1 MNESINQGDRVYPG
15 KAISAPAWTRLAFL
29 GRILRVLV
37 FPLATVLLGHV
48 VLFNVEQAQEA
59 LQAIMDEPGFSSG
72 LIWYAGAH
80 FLWSLSA
87 WYTARLLLCKRW
99 VLGNATWSDPIGVCV
114 SAPWAQAWVSWL
126 PRGLA
131 VASAV
136 PSVAVLFS
144 RGQWRPALA
153 LSVGALVLL
162 VGLAFR
168 RRVWMRMRGSRGGLA
183 QAYARQSGEQWERFD
198 RISLGGWLVLVGL
211 NILPW
216 LIVLAGAMGGQ
227 AQLSLIARH
236 IGTPGLVLLALASYN
251 VVGTLL
257 LVYAPMTRGWGSW
270 AWVPVLFWL
279 VFSAFNE
286 NHQIGKRLDV
296 EPPTSPAMAP
306 DADLSRWLAQRR
318 AEGRQNDPI
327 YLVALSGGASRAA
340 YWGAYT
346 LAWLDDQQRARQ
358 GAFLANVY
366 ALSGVSG
373 GSLGAS
379 ALVAALASSR
389 EATLRGGEGPAAPS
403 VLADWMT
410 AVLTQDHLSPVVQS
424 LLYLDLMGR
433 LSPVPLPKVDRS
445 HALERTWEHDTLEA
459 ASARQGAQGAHA
471 TNWFRRPMEALYDA
485 DTDACVSRAG
495 GGREAHC
502 LSLLPR
508 LILNATSAETGE
520 PVLQTALALRH
531 PLALHMR
538 DAALD
543 LTHMSLSE
551 AVHNSARF
559 PYLSP
564 AGQVRSA
571 DDAHGVDYWVDG
583 GYFENSGAWALQVL
597 LERWAQSPHWQADP
611 QAWSEFLSHVRVIIF
626 SNDPVKADSP
636 SWLPP
641 DGVSDVNSLRQFPK
655 RSTWMMEVVAPAL
668 GLYATRTARGQA
680 ETFRLAHL
688 LAQMRAQAGLPTEPA
703 VYQLRMPLTS
713 AETPSMNWF
722 INRRSSCVLR
732 SYVVGHDEC
741 PAAGVPK
748 MPSDWMDQ
756 SGYQRYR
763 AELIRLMAELR
774 ARPAAPGLPPQPPR
788 ALPST
793 P

>member
-1 MNESINQGDRVYPG
+1 MPT
-15 KAISAPAWTRLAFL
+15 WTRLAFL

-59 LQAIMDEPGFSSG
+59 LQAIMDEPGFSAG
-72 LIWYAGAH
+72 LMWFACAH

-99 VLGNATWSDPIGVCV
+99 VSCGASWSDPIGQCV
-114 SAPWAQAWVSWL
+114 SASWARAWVTWL

-131 VASAV
+131 VVSAV
-136 PSVAVLFS
+136 PSAAVLFS
-144 RGQWRPALA
+144 RGQWRPAWA
-153 LSVGALVLL
+153 LTVGALVLL

-168 RRVWMRMRGSRGGLA
+168 RRIWMRMRGGRALAYIA
-183 QAYARQSGEQWERFD
+183 QAGEQWERFD
-198 RISLGGWLVLVGL
+198 RISASGWLVLVGL
-211 NILPW
+211 SILPW
-216 LIVLAGAMGGQ
+216 LLALFGGLGGQ
-227 AQLSLIARH
+227 AQLSLMARH
-236 IGTPGLVLLALASYN
+236 IGTPGLVLLGLASYN

-257 LVYAPMTRGWGSW
+257 LVYGPMTRGWGSW

-286 NHQIGKRLDV
+286 NHLIGKRLDV
-296 EPPTSPAMAP
+296 DPPTSAAVAP

-358 GAFLANVY
+358 GAFLSDVY

-379 ALVAALASSR
+379 TLVAALASAR
-389 EATLRGGEGPAAPS
+389 EATLRDANAGPTSPF
-403 VLADWMT
+403 LADWMSD
-410 AVLTQDHLSPVVQS
+410 VLTLDHLSPVVQS

-433 LSPVPLPKVDRS
+433 LSPVPLLKLDRS
-445 HALERTWEHDTLEA
+445 HALERTWEHDTLDA
-459 ASARQGAQGAHA
+459 ASARQGAQGIHA

-485 DTDACVSRAG
+485 DTDACRSHQGDGQGAP
-495 GGREAHC
+495 C

-520 PVLQTALALRH
+520 PVLQTALALRD
-531 PLALHMR
+531 PMALHVR
-538 DAALD
+538 DAAFGLQ
-543 LTHMSLSE
+543 HMSLSE

-571 DDAHGVDYWVDG
+571 DGDHGVDYWVDG

-597 LERWAQSPHWQADP
+597 LLRWAQSPQWHAQP
-611 QAWSEFLSHVRVIIF
+611 HAWDEFLSHVRVIVF
-626 SNDPVKADSP
+626 SNDPVTADSP

-641 DGVSDVNSLRQFPK
+641 DGVSDVNSQRQFPK

-680 ETFRLAHL
+680 ETYRLAHL

-732 SYVVGHDEC
+732 SYVLDADQC
-741 PAAGVPK
+741 PAVGVPP
-748 MPSDWMDQ
+748 MPPDWRAA

-763 AELIRLMAELR
+763 AELTRLMAELR
-774 ARPAAPGLPPQPPR
+774 AQPAGPGLPPRPLQ

>member
-1 MNESINQGDRVYPG
+1 MNESFEKGERGYGIG
-15 KAISAPAWTRLAFL
+15 AIHAPTWTRLAFM

-72 LIWYAGAH
+72 LIWYAAAH

-87 WYTARLLLCKRW
+87 WYTARLMLCKRW
-99 VLGNATWSDPIGVCV
+99 ALGDAPWSDPIGVCV
-114 SAPWAQAWVSWL
+114 SATWARNWVTWL
-126 PRGLA
+126 PRVLA
-131 VASAV
+131 VVSAV

-144 RGQWRPALA
+144 RGQWRPALV

-162 VGLAFR
+162 AGLAFR
-168 RRVWMRMRGSRGGLA
+168 RRVWMRMRGPRGGQV
-183 QAYARQSGEQWERFD
+183 QAYVRHAGEQWARFD
-198 RISLGGWLVLVGL
+198 RISVSGWLVLVGL
-211 NILPW
+211 SILPC
-216 LIVLAGAMGGQ
+216 LIVLAGGVGGQ

-251 VVGTLL
+251 VVGTML

-346 LAWLDDQQRARQ
+346 LAWLDDQQRARH
-358 GAFLANVY
+358 GAFLSNVY

-379 ALVAALASSR
+379 TLVAALASAR
-389 EATLRGGEGPAAPS
+389 EASLRGGELPPAPPA
-403 VLADWMT
+403 LADWMT
-410 AVLTQDHLSPVVQS
+410 EVLTQDHLSPVVQS

-445 HALERTWEHDTLEA
+445 HALERTWERDTLDA
-459 ASARQGAQGAHA
+459 ASTRQGAQSVQGAHA
-471 TNWFRRPMEALYDA
+471 TNWFRRPMAALYDA
-485 DTDACVSRAG
+485 DTDACVSREG
-495 GGREAHC
+495 GGHDAHC

-508 LILNATSAETGE
+508 LILNAASAETGE
-520 PVLQTALALRH
+520 PVMQTALALRH

-538 DAALD
+538 DAAFD

-571 DDAHGVDYWVDG
+571 DGTHGVDYWVDG

-611 QAWSEFLSHVRVIIF
+611 QAWAEFLSHVRVIIF
-626 SNDPVKADSP
+626 SNDPVKAD
-636 SWLPP
+636 
-641 DGVSDVNSLRQFPK
+641 
-655 RSTWMMEVVAPAL
+655 
-668 GLYATRTARGQA
+668 
-680 ETFRLAHL
+680 
-688 LAQMRAQAGLPTEPA
+688 
-703 VYQLRMPLTS
+703 
-713 AETPSMNWF
+713 
-722 INRRSSCVLR
+722 
-732 SYVVGHDEC
+732 
-741 PAAGVPK
+741 
-748 MPSDWMDQ
+748 
-756 SGYQRYR
+756 
-763 AELIRLMAELR
+763 
-774 ARPAAPGLPPQPPR
+774 
-788 ALPST
+788 
-793 P
+793 